1 MTPPLPPP
9 LPPPLGAPYRI
20 AFVCLGNICRSPM
33 AHVVMARLVDDAGLA
48 SRVEVDSCG
57 TGPWHVGEA
66 MDARAAAHLQAEGY
80 DASAHRGQQWDD
92 SWAGRDLVL
101 AMDAAN
107 LAEVS
112 PDGETD
118 RVRLFRTFDPVVR
131 AGEPVPDVPDPYY
144 GGDQGFADVLAM
156 VERTCI
162 RLVAGLDA
170 LGLR

>member
-1 MTPPLPPP
+1 MTPG

-33 AHVVMARLVDDAGLA
+33 AHVVMTRLVDDAGLA
-48 SRVEVDSCG
+48 GRVEVDSCG

-66 MDARAAAHLQAEGY
+66 MDARAAAHLEAEGY

-112 PDGETD
+112 PGGETE
-118 RVRLFRTFDPVVR
+118 RVRLFRSFDPVV
-131 AGEPVPDVPDPYY
+131 AEDEPTPDVPDPYY

-162 RLVAGLDA
+162 RLVAGLEA
-170 LGLR
+170 LEP